1 MRCCGNGHH
10 QNPNNTRP
18 QGVSGG
24 TVSFINDTTTPRP
37 NPGPRPNPP
46 TPVTI
51 NHNTGQHHPPQ
62 NVNPHMPVWENPKP
76 QNNVLIPKPVNP
88 NPPPP
93 NNPHMPVWEAPK
105 I

>member
-24 TVSFINDTTTPRP
+24 TVSLINDTITPRP

-51 NHNTGQHHPPQ
+51 NHNTGQHPP
-62 NVNPHMPVWENPKP
+62 
-76 QNNVLIPKPVNP
+76 LNP